1 MDPKREAENRAI
13 TKGRKMRRQEGYRA
27 AVGWDRRKCE
37 SISQQREHGTG
48 RSGWEDR
55 DSRWALTSAAQ
66 SHCSSALLA
75 KKNHF
80 GMGSSAFSLSAPCL
94 CPACRS
100 PALSVITEGMDEAMG
115 NPRVGAEGGV
125 EQPGQ
130 KALQN
135 HTTDLKENPGTAQ

>member
-1 MDPKREAENRAI
+1 
-13 TKGRKMRRQEGYRA
+13 
-27 AVGWDRRKCE
+27 
-37 SISQQREHGTG
+37 
-48 RSGWEDR
+48 
-55 DSRWALTSAAQ
+55 
-66 SHCSSALLA
+66 
-75 KKNHF
+75 
-80 GMGSSAFSLSAPCL
+80 MGSSAFSLSAPCL

-135 HTTDLKENPGTAQ
+135 RTTDLKENPGTAQ

>member
-1 MDPKREAENRAI
+1 MGQEEVWKHFPAEGAWHWQKWLGGQGQQVGTDLSCTEPLLFCFACKENR
-13 TKGRKMRRQEGYRA
+13 
-27 AVGWDRRKCE
+27 
-37 SISQQREHGTG
+37 
-48 RSGWEDR
+48 
-55 DSRWALTSAAQ
+55 
-66 SHCSSALLA
+66 
-75 KKNHF
+75 F

-135 HTTDLKENPGTAQ
+135 RTTDLKENPGTAQ